1 MELTT
6 RAACKAV
13 GMVKVPHGLASLA
26 GPIYPLSTLDTNTF
40 GEKKKTEGM
49 LDLVNGLQIPL
60 PTGNLQVSYL

>member
-40 GEKKKTEGM
+40 GEKKTEGT
-49 LDLVNGLQIPL
+49 LDLVNGPL
-60 PTGNLQVSYL
+60 PTRNLQVFYL